1 MGPGPN
7 PNTASTTGLAT
18 VARLERDP
26 QKTRGG
32 STRRRPHQPHPVCCF
47 RCTRAMPRERRLP
60 FWGVLCRCLTAL
72 QTKRRRASGSAHV
85 LSHPLQATSPHHS
98 PILLS
103 AQNVQGRPLYARAY
117 HGSVVHHR
125 HGHLDPPV
133 SAGGPPCLAVVRA
146 RASAP
151 RPSGSALRQLR
162 LRLRLRLQ
170 HRLRLRRLRELHRL
184 RPPTLAHRPPMR
196 LPHRPWPRPR
206 RAAGAAARGRPRRSW
221 CRCSPE

>member
-1 MGPGPN
+1 MHEGYASRQTAPFLGCALQMPDSS
-7 PNTASTTGLAT
+7 PDQTASSLWLRPRSISPFASNLAS
-18 VARLERDP
+18 P
-26 QKTRGG
+26 
-32 STRRRPHQPHPVCCF
+32 
-47 RCTRAMPRERRLP
+47 
-60 FWGVLCRCLTAL
+60 LTHSSVR
-72 QTKRRRASGSAHV
+72 TKCPG
-85 LSHPLQATSPHHS
+85 
-98 PILLS
+98 
-103 AQNVQGRPLYARAY
+103 QGRPLYARAY